1 MYLFH
6 FLIIIKI
13 FTSGIILV
21 FLLGCGGGGQ
31 IVNVLA
37 FYSDDSSLNPTR
49 VFLKN
54 CD

>member
-1 MYLFH
+1 ME
-6 FLIIIKI
+6 KI
-13 FTSGIILV
+13 VEGNKHR
-21 FLLGCGGGGQ
+21 GRGGGGQ

-54 CD
+54 CDWKRNIINL